1 MAETETA
8 GEALVAQ
15 GNTIVR
21 LENTVQMQVA
31 IQHPRKEDMILAAAL
46 KELDLYPSMAEEAL
60 YMKPVGTNPDTKK
73 MTYAEGL
80 SIRTAESLANR
91 WTNSSF
97 GCEIVG
103 EDEDTVQL
111 AGVFLDYE
119 NNTRHVVVGRVAKSY
134 RARTGQIVKRDPDKL
149 ELAVKAEQSKVLREV
164 ILRSLPAGLKKEY
177 ENKVRKLLKG
187 GKVENRKQAVVQRFS
202 DLNISLETLEIHR
215 GKKMAEWGH
224 EDIVA
229 LLGIANAIRDGELT
243 REAAFSNGS
252 EKTKSKAS
260 TVQAAEEKGKKEKGL
275 PSWCCGIPEECDA
288 HAFEGDKRICYN
300 DINKPVPCER
310 ALKG

>member
-1 MAETETA
+1 MIPDHSPKIDGADDIDVMQNE
-8 GEALVAQ
+8 
-15 GNTIVR
+15 R
-21 LENTVQMQVA
+21 LLQT
-31 IQHPRKEDMILAAAL
+31 
-46 KELDLYPSMAEEAL
+46 
-60 YMKPVGTNPDTKK
+60 
-73 MTYAEGL
+73 
-80 SIRTAESLANR
+80 
-91 WTNSSF
+91 
-97 GCEIVG
+97 
-103 EDEDTVQL
+103 
-111 AGVFLDYE
+111 
-119 NNTRHVVVGRVAKSY
+119 
-134 RARTGQIVKRDPDKL
+134 
-149 ELAVKAEQSKVLREV
+149 
-164 ILRSLPAGLKKEY
+164 PAGLKKEY

-260 TVQAAEEKGKKEKGL
+260 TVQAAEEKGKKEEGL